1 MGAMIANL
9 ERAAHLIGV
18 HVEHAAR
25 DLGITQA
32 EAHVL
37 VRLARRGSTTIAAV
51 HREFGTKRSTL
62 TNVLDRLEARG
73 LVRRELNPADRRSF
87 TIHLTRSGA
96 TQAHRLA
103 SVMDELEGVI
113 LDMVSARDVEGV
125 DAVVHALAVATAV
138 SQTGDVR
145 TAGRAGLES

>member
-1 MGAMIANL
+1 MGTMVSTL

-18 HVEHAAR
+18 HVERAAR

-37 VRLARRGSTTIAAV
+37 VRLARRGPSSIAAL
-51 HREFGTKRSTL
+51 HRGFGTKRSTL

-87 TIHLTRSGA
+87 TIHLTRTGA
-96 TQAHRLA
+96 TRARRLA
-103 SVMDELEGVI
+103 RVVDELDAQI
-113 LDMVSARDVEGV
+113 RATVSERDVQGV
-125 DAVVHALAVATAV
+125 QAVVAALAAATDAAV
-138 SQTGDVR
+138 
-145 TAGRAGLES
+145 